1 MKKDKSNKLSK
12 RTVSGQPADEIVL
25 NPNDKAEKKLS
36 EAITDTAVITFG
48 RMNPPTVGHLSLVEK
63 MLDIALENKAYPLI
77 YLSHTYDPKKNPLSY
92 DEKFELVREAF
103 GDYVQ
108 RSEANNPIAVLKEVS
123 ERFKNVIVVVGED
136 RVKDLVR
143 ITETY
148 NGKDFNFD
156 NTEVISAGLRDPD
169 AEGVEGM
176 SASKMRELAIEGNL
190 TKFREGLPTQLQPS
204 ASVIINMIREGM
216 NLKDELN
223 KIFEEYID
231 EAGVL
236 SVAGRRKKAIAA
248 RKYKSRLKIARK
260 RVQRRIAL
268 NPRLKK
274 RTARAAIRVMR
285 NRLAGGRGK
294 SYTKLSPQEKASID
308 RRVRARKSIVSK
320 LSTRLYPT
328 TRKKEFARFKSFR
341 TKREAINFEFEN
353 YLAESQKKNLA
364 EFPALPSEISYVM
377 PHGSI
382 KKKKSN
388 KKSNQD
394 MNAYNQESLTPKAL
408 SNLEEKANNSRMSLD
423 TILKV
428 YNEGGFNKVN
438 EFVAKDKTDSDALFE
453 ISFKTLVSYRDKARL
468 QSQGNKMNAKA
479 NDKMAKQSA
488 KQGDMKAMSGH
499 LERAK
504 AKRAQAYKRDAG
516 SEQALKKIMK
526 HKKRYLNQ
534 PNETRAMDGVDMDE
548 GTYGGT
554 FDKKAVDKYDSVMK
568 TGKLNKRAAEYLK
581 DKKKVKVV
589 MGKKVDEAMNM
600 KKADMGD
607 VIDDF
612 YKSDAPQFKGKS
624 KKKRREMAIAAK
636 LAAESKLQ
644 ELDDK
649 TLKSYEDKASEDARK
664 KVKAGDF
671 DGAQKRHKG
680 ISRSLN
686 TRLGRSVN
694 RLKKSASELSKATR
708 TFIDKANQ
716 REEFELNED
725 ERKKEFKY
733 ARTGADYSKSDHASD
748 GHELH
753 QGGDRGGLTFSGKHP
768 SGHSYTTT
776 DHKPDK
782 KAIHKAVKNHN
793 PHLSKDDHK
802 TIANDIHRHVSNME
816 ENFINELDKST
827 LKSYIGKAQAE
838 RLDNI
843 NKMEKEFKR
852 GETIRGGEARDKV
865 YKRGLGVRRAEKK
878 LKKPSQMSEAVFD
891 KDKPKRG
898 VQRTRHNLVFSNR
911 KHAER
916 TYTRMRQKQDAYKKD
931 DPIEKKEK
939 ESIKHRRVPEYA
951 ITTKSGKVEKKPE
964 YKEGGARS
972 KKYGGNENPIS
983 KMDKGKPFVD
993 PKRK

>member
-92 DEKFELVREAF
+92 DEKFDLVREAF

-428 YNEGGFNKVN
+428 YDEGGFNKVN

-504 AKRAQAYKRDAG
+504 KKRAQAYKRDAG
-516 SEQALKKIMK
+516 SEQALKKIMQ

-649 TLKSYEDKASEDARK
+649 TLKSYEDKASADARK

-671 DGAQKRHKG
+671 DGAQKRHQG

-694 RLKKSASELSKATR
+694 RLKKSASELSKATK

-716 REEFELNED
+716 REELELNED

>member
-36 EAITDTAVITFG
+36 EATTDTAVITFG

-92 DEKFELVREAF
+92 DEKFDLVREAF

-123 ERFKNVIVVVGED
+123 ERFNNVIVVVGED
-136 RVKDLVR
+136 RVKDLIR

-341 TKREAINFEFEN
+341 TKKETINFEFEN

-377 PHGSI
+377 PHGSL

-428 YNEGGFNKVN
+428 YDEGGFNKVN
-438 EFVAKDKTDSDALFE
+438 EFVAKDKTDADALFE
-453 ISFKTLVSYRDKARL
+453 ISAKTLMSYRDKARI

-479 NDKMAKQSA
+479 NDKMAAASA

-504 AKRAQAYKRDAG
+504 DKRAQAYKRDAG
-516 SEQALKKIMK
+516 QIQALKKIMK
-526 HKKRYLNQ
+526 
-534 PNETRAMDGVDMDE
+534 
-548 GTYGGT
+548 
-554 FDKKAVDKYDSVMK
+554 
-568 TGKLNKRAAEYLK
+568 
-581 DKKKVKVV
+581 KKKHLST
-589 MGKKVDEAMNM
+589 VDEAMNM

-649 TLKSYEDKASEDARK
+649 TLKSYEDKASADVKKKIKAR
-664 KVKAGDF
+664 DF
-671 DGAQKRHKG
+671 DGASKRQQG
-680 ISRSLN
+680 IGRSLN
-686 TRLGRSVN
+686 TRLGRSVD
-694 RLKKSASELSKATR
+694 RLKKSANELSKATK
-708 TFIDKANQ
+708 TFLDKGNKRAEKDYYKAN
-716 REEFELNED
+716 EEYDSGKLYVRKPNKRAAEYMKD
-725 ERKKEFKY
+725 RKKKV
-733 ARTGADYSKSDHASD
+733 KVMM
-748 GHELH
+748 
-753 QGGDRGGLTFSGKHP
+753 GK
-768 SGHSYTTT
+768 
-776 DHKPDK
+776 KP
-782 KAIHKAVKNHN
+782 
-793 PHLSKDDHK
+793 
-802 TIANDIHRHVSNME
+802 ND
-816 ENFINELDKST
+816 INELDKST

-852 GETIRGGEARDKV
+852 GETLRGGAARDKV
-865 YKRGLGVRRAEKK
+865 MKRGLGVRRAEKK
-878 LKKPSQMSEAVFD
+878 LKKPSEMSEAVYD
-891 KDKPKRG
+891 KDKPKKG
-898 VQRTRHNLVFSNR
+898 IQRTRHNLVFSPR
-911 KHAER
+911 KHSER

-964 YKEGGARS
+964 YKEGGDRA

>member
-341 TKREAINFEFEN
+341 TKKEAINFEFEN

-428 YNEGGFNKVN
+428 YDEGGFNKVN
-438 EFVAKDKTDSDALFE
+438 EFVAKDKTDADALFE
-453 ISFKTLVSYRDKARL
+453 ISAKTLMSYRDKARI

-488 KQGDMKAMSGH
+488 ERGDMKDMAGH

-516 SEQALKKIMK
+516 EQRALAKILKKRK
-526 HKKRYLNQ
+526 HLSS
-534 PNETRAMDGVDMDE
+534 VDE
-548 GTYGGT
+548 GTYSGT

-649 TLKSYEDKASEDARK
+649 TLKSYEDKASADARK

-852 GETIRGGEARDKV
+852 GETIRGGVARDKV

-916 TYTRMRQKQDAYKKD
+916 TYTRMRQKQDAYAKD

-964 YKEGGARS
+964 YKEGGARA